1 VGRTVGT
8 VMQNPDE
15 QISERTVRAE
25 IAFPLKQHQYE
36 KKSLF
41 GKRARYDDHHIEQQV
56 ARVCQLV
63 GIKEALLV
71 HDPILLPRGQRK
83 LVTIAA
89 ALAVDP
95 VVLLFDEP
103 TAGLGATSRQRIRDL
118 IGQLRESGKGVLIA
132 DNDVDFIAEVTDTM
146 TVLEQGHAALQ
157 GPVREVFA
165 ADNWDRLA
173 RLHFYPPQA
182 ARLAR
187 HLGVSALTC
196 GELIAR
202 LSSNKTSSGSA
213 TSAPETSVPKAS
225 IYDTTER
232 SA

>member
-1 VGRTVGT
+1 
-8 VMQNPDE
+8 M
-15 QISERTVRAE
+15 
-25 IAFPLKQHQYE
+25 
-36 KKSLF
+36 
-41 GKRARYDDHHIEQQV
+41 
-56 ARVCQLV
+56 
-63 GIKEALLV
+63 
-71 HDPILLPRGQRK
+71 
-83 LVTIAA
+83 
-89 ALAVDP
+89 
-95 VVLLFDEP
+95 
-103 TAGLGATSRQRIRDL
+103 
-118 IGQLRESGKGVLIA
+118 LIA